1 MVDVMDKNDQSQST
15 ILFNSK
21 QVEEQKV
28 RKTLELVDVALQEK
42 GYDSI
47 NQIVG
52 YLISNDP
59 AYISSHNQAR
69 KVIQEISRDEI
80 IEELVRRYL
89 DKK

>member
-1 MVDVMDKNDQSQST
+1 MDKNDQST
-15 ILFNSK
+15 KLFDAK
-21 QVEEQKV
+21 QIEEQRV

-69 KVIQEISRDEI
+69 KVIQEITRDEI
-80 IEELVRRYL
+80 IEELVRHYL
-89 DKK
+89 DK